1 MLIFIVLGCSA
12 DQPTLPLL
20 SSGSASDQS
29 LQQQTAGP
37 SDLPSDQPPLSPA
50 SGFVTGQQSKQR
62 DSEPVSPAVT
72 FGSLIPI
79 AHRDRPTT
87 TRQQRK
93 LPSYKFTSGECV
105 AFVAEWSKH
114 KTSGKVKKPKMSKK
128 VEKAKSSSGKETV
141 KSKIRK
147 AQEKKD
153 QQANCALSEPD
164 NTTCLYCE
172 IMYSESHVAWL
183 VCLVCKKW
191 ACEQCAHIGKKKKF
205 LFWTGLVNGKAGCS
219 LLGYTVWIDENKICP
234 CICWPKTSP

>member
-29 LQQQTAGP
+29 LQQQTTGP

-105 AFVAEWSKH
+105 AFVAE
-114 KTSGKVKKPKMSKK
+114 
-128 VEKAKSSSGKETV
+128 
-141 KSKIRK
+141 
-147 AQEKKD
+147 
-153 QQANCALSEPD
+153 
-164 NTTCLYCE
+164 
-172 IMYSESHVAWL
+172 
-183 VCLVCKKW
+183 
-191 ACEQCAHIGKKKKF
+191 
-205 LFWTGLVNGKAGCS
+205 
-219 LLGYTVWIDENKICP
+219 
-234 CICWPKTSP
+234 